1 MLKIIMQKNE
11 VWFIWLYGMSDSL
24 VRAVIEVWNTKPLVA
39 IIILLRMKSNK
50 CFMGSY
56 KAGLP
61 ERLYSSYNDVKFVG
75 MQLLLQS
82 SWQQGFDLSD
92 IWKLP
97 TMKYM

>member
-1 MLKIIMQKNE
+1 LSFITACLWHQKLCSAENYYAKNE

-75 MQLLLQS
+75 RQLVLQS
-82 SWQQGFDLSD
+82 S
-92 IWKLP
+92 
-97 TMKYM
+97 